1 MKRVLS
7 VFLTVAML
15 LCLPV
20 TTFAAEV
27 EEFQR
32 VGKAAAGK
40 AAVVLFGG
48 EL

>member
-27 EEFQR
+27 EESQPSTCT
-32 VGKAAAGK
+32 VYT
-40 AAVVLFGG
+40 LN
-48 EL
+48 